1 MQIAFL
7 GRDHLRCSGTL
18 GLDHHVRIPRT
29 CKIQR
34 TRTIRMQSEKLTL
47 VYPVGKLQ
55 AGNRCGCA
63 AEGLKTFHGSTLRF
77 DRTMVLVNDVVEIF
91 TTAHLYML
99 PVDVFFSKQTQRA
112 VTGDMAIKRYFFRQS
127 PSMCV
132 DGRRSQ

>member
-1 MQIAFL
+1 
-7 GRDHLRCSGTL
+7 
-18 GLDHHVRIPRT
+18 
-29 CKIQR
+29 
-34 TRTIRMQSEKLTL
+34 MQSEKLTL
-47 VYPVGKLQ
+47 AYAVGKLQ

-63 AEGLKTFHGSTLRF
+63 AKGLKTFHGSTLRF
-77 DRTMVLVNDVVEIF
+77 DRTMVLFNDVVEIF
-91 TTAHLYML
+91 TTAHLYVF